1 MTEQGYERADGMAR
15 GARRLFVD
23 VSEKAAENLNVLAT
37 KAGVSRNL
45 YVNQLFNAA
54 YAARCAPTG
63 DRELDAATRP
73 GAPLVPAKVVS
84 ISPAPATGAGRAV
97 DEFQLQA
104 AKAREKALGAE
115 LETARKSLSDYAGQI
130 GNAARIERESE
141 ALKTQLAEARAKVA
155 TLTAAGEAAKR
166 DREELAGLRVL
177 LAAAR
182 GEIAAEKD
190 RLKAALALRDR
201 ESEEL
206 ADQIEAAEATIG
218 ELRAQVAAAPVAAI
232 SEVAPVGDLTEAARA
247 LVAALRADLAS
258 AESAMR
264 DYCGVIEAAAKVW
277 RGTPGFG
284 VERASVETLAEEVE
298 APSSV
303 SLREPPSPAR
313 GEGSAPVA
321 LTTAEVKIVRG
332 YAAAGASA
340 RKIAAWTGFPVSLI
354 EATLKKRAA

>member
-218 ELRAQVAAAPVAAI
+218 ELRAQVAAPPVG
-232 SEVAPVGDLTEAARA
+232 VAPAAPAGNLMEAAQS
-247 LVAALRADLAS
+247 LVAALRADLMS

-264 DYCGVIEAAAKVW
+264 EYAGQIEAAAKAW
-277 RGTPGFG
+277 RGSAGFE
-284 VERASVETLAEEVE
+284 VDRAAVETLADEVG

-303 SLREPPSPAR
+303 SLRDPPSPAR

-321 LTTAEVKIVRG
+321 LTAAEVKIVRG
-332 YAAAGASA
+332 YAAAGATP
-340 RKIAAWTGFPVSLI
+340 RKIAAWTGFSVSLI
-354 EATLKKRAA
+354 KATLKKRAA

>member
-1 MTEQGYERADGMAR
+1 MTDMENFGAAR
-15 GARRLFVD
+15 GTRRLFVD
-23 VSEKAAENLNVLAT
+23 VSDKAAEHIAVLSA
-37 KAGVSRNL
+37 KAGVSRNV

-63 DRELDAATRP
+63 DRELDAAMRP
-73 GAPLVPAKVVS
+73 GAPLAPAKVVS
-84 ISPAPATGAGRAV
+84 ISPASPGGGVAEIARKLAAATERERGLAV
-97 DEFQLQA
+97 
-104 AKAREKALGAE
+104 E
-115 LETARKSLSDYAGQI
+115 LEIARKSLGDYAGQI
-130 GNAARIERESE
+130 AAAARIERESE

-155 TLTAAGEAAKR
+155 ALTAAGEAAKR
-166 DREELAGLRVL
+166 DREELAGLREL